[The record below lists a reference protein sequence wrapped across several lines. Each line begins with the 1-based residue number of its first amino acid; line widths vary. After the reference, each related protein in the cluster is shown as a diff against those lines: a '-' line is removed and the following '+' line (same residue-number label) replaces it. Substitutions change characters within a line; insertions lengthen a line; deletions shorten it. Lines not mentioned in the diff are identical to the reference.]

1 MNVDLIAQLKT
12 EKEFF
17 EVYREGD
24 EKKLYDGKSLLFY
37 AIGNHNS
44 NARYIISNFLLDK
57 GVDALGFNEE
67 HESVFHVLMS
77 RDDHDISK
85 TVALCERLIR
95 LGVDINTLDK
105 KNRSALQWMIQLE
118 YSDEELMPLYQLW
131 FSQPCTCC
139 ETKNAWGKAPMDFAL
154 SRPHRKQLVELMKKH
169 IESLR
174 QKM

>member
-17 EVYREGD
+17 EIYHEGD
-24 EKKLYDGKSLLFY
+24 EKKLYDGESLLFY
-37 AIGNHNS
+37 AIANHEP

-105 KNRSALQWMIQLE
+105 KNRSALQYIINNMR

-131 FSQPCTCC
+131 FSQPCPSC
-139 ETKNAWGKAPMDFAL
+139 ETKNAWGFSPLDLAQKG
-154 SRPHRKQLVELMKKH
+154 SGREQLVELM
-169 IESLR
+169 
-174 QKM
+174 